1 MVQLGGMPWQ
11 AFVYGGMAAMTAE
24 AITFPIDMSKT
35 RLQIQVTT
43 LHYSVVHIERAVRV
57 IDT

>member
-1 MVQLGGMPWQ
+1 MPWQ

-35 RLQIQVTT
+35 RLQIQV
-43 LHYSVVHIERAVRV
+43 RV
-57 IDT
+57 ETRVSSKLTVNRF